1 MLFNI
6 RNFQNMYKNFILFL
20 IIGFCS
26 CQAPVQEST
35 KHKKPNI
42 LLIIADDHGYAD
54 MSINQLAS
62 DVQTPNLDKLALS
75 GTRFTNA
82 FASSPICS
90 PSRIGLMTG
99 TYHQRQQVFWY
110 GGNGL
115 SNPEIPTMAELLLD
129 KGYST
134 GMIGKFHFG
143 SNDANTEHRSFPLNH
158 GFQELFG
165 FNGGRKHYLIHDSE
179 KETTYRKLMEKAP
192 KPKQSLKMES
202 FFRQNNRERAKGFA
216 TEILS
221 EEAIQFIKNKTTND
235 QPYFLTLSFN
245 AVHNFTHQL
254 PQEYLDK
261 HHLKGMPDWDPTKET
276 YYEWYENGRKPNN
289 PEGRAHYLGQLYYL
303 DKEIGRVTNYLAST
317 NQLENTI
324 IIYVGDNGGSTQ
336 IYADNGPFAGGKYTM
351 YDGGLRIPLLISW
364 KGEYQQNRVSDNMV
378 SAMDLLPT
386 LMDATK
392 VPKPTTLD
400 GISLHQL
407 LKGQNADIAHET
419 LFWFGGE
426 QAAVRSGKWK
436 YRWANLDENSYA
448 KRSTIYEGVEL
459 ELGEFLH
466 NTATDIGEKE
476 NIKAQEPA
484 IFEDLKN
491 KLDIWKKEV
500 VGEIP
505 N

>member
-1 MLFNI
+1 MPKYLCSI
-6 RNFQNMYKNFILFL
+6 LILFTL
-20 IIGFCS
+20 S
-26 CQAPVQEST
+26 CQSPVEKT
-35 KHKKPNI
+35 DNEKPPNI

-54 MSINQLAS
+54 MSVNKLAE
-62 DVQTPNLDKLALS
+62 DVQTPNLDKLAQS

-90 PSRIGLMTG
+90 PSRVGLMTG

-115 SNPEIPTMAELLLD
+115 SNPEIRTIPELLLE

-143 SNDANTEHRSFPLNH
+143 SKDADTKHRSFPLNH

-179 KETTYRKLMEKAP
+179 KEAAFRKLMEQAP
-192 KPKQSLKMES
+192 NPKQSFKMES
-202 FFRQNNRERAKGFA
+202 FFRQDKREKAEGFA
-216 TEILS
+216 TELLS
-221 EEAIQFIKNKTTND
+221 EEAIQFMEKKSGGAA
-235 QPYFLTLSFN
+235 PYFLTLSFN

-254 PQEYLDK
+254 PQDYLDQ
-261 HHLKGMPDWDPTKET
+261 HNLKGMADWDPTKET
-276 YYEWYENGRKPNN
+276 YYDWYENGRKPNN

-303 DKEIGRVTNYLAST
+303 DKEVGRIVDYLSST
-317 NQLENTI
+317 NQLENTL

-336 IYADNGPFAGGKYTM
+336 IYADNGAYAGGKYTM
-351 YDGGLRIPLLISW
+351 YDGGLRIPMLVSW
-364 KGEYQQNRVSDNMV
+364 KGQYQQNQVSDNIV
-378 SAMDLLPT
+378 SALDLLPT
-386 LMDATK
+386 LMEATASAR
-392 VPKPTTLD
+392 PETLD
-400 GISLHQL
+400 GISLHSL
-407 LKGQNADIAHET
+407 LKGENSSIEHET

-436 YRWANLDENSYA
+436 YRYANDAANSFA
-448 KRSTIYEGVEL
+448 KQSTKYEGVEL

-466 NTATDIGEKE
+466 NTESDIGEKINLKDKE
-476 NIKAQEPA
+476 TVV
-484 IFEDLKN
+484 FEDLQN
-491 KLDIWKKEV
+491 KLSRWKKEV
-500 VGEIP
+500 IGEIP

>member
-1 MLFNI
+1 MKQYYFV
-6 RNFQNMYKNFILFL
+6 FLFL
-20 IIGFCS
+20 GFLS
-26 CQAPVQEST
+26 CQST
-35 KHKKPNI
+35 IEETAKQKSPNI

-54 MSINQLAS
+54 MSINELAA
-62 DVQTPNLDKLALS
+62 DVQTPNLDKLAKS

-90 PSRIGLMTG
+90 PSRVGLMTG

-115 SNPEIPTMAELLLD
+115 SNPEIPTIAELLLE

-143 SNDANTEHRSFPLNH
+143 SKDANTQHRSFPLNH

-179 KETTYRKLMEKAP
+179 KEAAFRKLMENAP
-192 KPKQSLKMES
+192 QPKQSFKMES
-202 FFRQNNRERAKGFA
+202 FFRQAKRERAEGFA

-221 EEAIQFIKNKTTND
+221 EEAIQFIKNKQTTD

-254 PQEYLDK
+254 PQEYLDQ
-261 HHLKGMPDWDPTKET
+261 HQLKGMEDWNPEKET
-276 YYEWYENGRKPNN
+276 YYEWYERGRKPNN

-303 DKEIGRVTNYLAST
+303 DKEIGRVVDYLTAT
-317 NQLENTI
+317 QQLENTI

-336 IYADNGPFAGGKYTM
+336 IYADNGQFAGGKYTM
-351 YDGGLRIPLLISW
+351 YDGGLRIPMLVSW
-364 KGEYQQNRVSDNMV
+364 KGQYQENVVSENMV
-378 SAMDLLPT
+378 SAMDIFPT
-386 LMDATK
+386 LMDATETNN
-392 VPKPTTLD
+392 PATLD
-400 GISLHQL
+400 GISLHPL
-407 LKGQNADIAHET
+407 LKGENPSIAHET

-436 YRWANLDENSYA
+436 YRWANDADDSFA
-448 KRSTIYEGVEL
+448 KRSTKYEGVAL
-459 ELGEFLH
+459 ELGTFLH
-466 NTATDIGEKE
+466 DTQLDIGEKVNLKDTE
-476 NIKAQEPA
+476 QAV
-484 IFEDLKN
+484 FEDLQN
-491 KLDIWKKEV
+491 QLAIWKKEV
-500 VGEIP
+500 IGDIA